1 MKKLTIGIFND
12 SFPPTVDG
20 VANTA
25 FNYAKEIEKHFGK
38 AIVATPKYPKVQ
50 DCYDFEVVRYA
61 SAYVGNRIGYRMGYP
76 FNPKLIAELNR
87 KKFDL
92 IHVHSPF
99 VSMILA
105 RVVRKYAKCPIVFT
119 YHTKFDIDIQK
130 RLAMK
135 TLRKASLKFI
145 LSNINASDEVWV
157 VSEGA
162 GENLKSLGYKGTYK
176 IMFNGTDFAK
186 GKADQNLIDQF
197 SHKYMLKD
205 DELVLLFV
213 GRMMWY
219 KNIKLIIDSLKLAKE
234 NGASF
239 KMFFVGDGA
248 DRSEIE
254 AYVKKTGL
262 EDQCIFTGVIMDRE
276 DLRVYYSRA
285 NLFMFPSTYDT
296 NGIVVREAAAC
307 ACPSLL
313 IEGSCA
319 AEGIENDFT
328 GIVLEESETEIGKK
342 ILELS
347 NAISHIDKIGKNA
360 ADYVYFSWYDAVGR
374 AFERYTEV
382 IRNYKSQED

>member
-1 MKKLTIGIFND
+1 MKKMTVGIFND

-25 FNYAKEIEKHFGK
+25 FNYAKEINGHFGE
-38 AIVATPKYPKVQ
+38 AVVATPKYPKVQ
-50 DCYDFEVVRYA
+50 DLYEFEVVRYA
-61 SAYVGNRIGYRMGYP
+61 SAFVGNRIGYRMGYP
-76 FNPKLIAELNR
+76 FNPKLIAELGR
-87 KKFDL
+87 KDLDL

-105 RVVRKYAKCPIVFT
+105 RVVRKYSKCPIVFT

-162 GENLKSLGYKGTYK
+162 GDNLKSLGYRGSYK
-176 IMFNGTDFAK
+176 IMSNGTDFEK
-186 GKADQNLIDQF
+186 GKADQALVDKFSDKYNL
-197 SHKYMLKD
+197 KE
-205 DELVLLFV
+205 DEIVLLFV

-219 KNIKLIIDSLKLAKE
+219 KNIKLIVDSLKIAKDK
-234 NGASF
+234 GAAF

-248 DRSEIE
+248 DRLEIQT
-254 AYVKKTGL
+254 YVEEVGL
-262 EDQCIFTGVIMDRE
+262 QDRCVFTGVIMDRE

-307 ACPSLL
+307 QCPSLL
-313 IEGSCA
+313 IKGSCA
-319 AEGIENDFT
+319 AEGIQNEVT
-328 GIVLEESETEIGKK
+328 GIVLDESASAIGEK

-347 NAISHIDKIGKNA
+347 TSIDYINQIGLNA
-360 ADYVYFSWYDAVGR
+360 AEHVYFSWYDAVKK
-374 AFERYTEV
+374 AYDRYEV
-382 IRNYKSQED
+382 VVQNYKNRKS